1 MTATLTFYLPEEQ
14 DEFRLAS
21 NASALSGKVIAAY
34 EEIRRIAKYGEDE
47 KANEALREALVIL
60 NPAYSLA
67 LGDEA

>member
-1 MTATLTFYLPEEQ
+1 
-14 DEFRLAS
+14 
-21 NASALSGKVIAAY
+21 LSGKVIAAY